1 MLTLNE
7 MKAMRDAEIAT
18 VKDRIA
24 LIKAKQK
31 QNKVSRRYIKE
42 MRDAIRS
49 ETQINRV
56 VKEDAR
62 AATKAARDAKRAERV
77 AARIAKAEAR
87 LEALKQR
94 EFARAQKATKKSTKG
109 VVWSAAQVAAMNAER
124 GLA

>member
-7 MKAMRDAEIAT
+7 MKAKRDAEIAT
-18 VKDRIA
+18 VKDRVA
-24 LIKAKQK
+24 LIKRALEE
-31 QNKVSRRYIKE
+31 NKVSRRYIKE
-42 MRDAIRS
+42 MRGAIRR

-62 AATKAARDAKRAERV
+62 AATKVARDAKRAERV

-109 VVWSAAQVAAMNAER
+109 VMWTAAQVAAMNAER

>member
-7 MKAMRDAEIAT
+7 MKANLARERQVAKDMIEHIKTCREAIKSSRAMQSSLRAEI
-18 VKDRIA
+18 
-24 LIKAKQK
+24 
-31 QNKVSRRYIKE
+31 RR
-42 MRDAIRS
+42 

-62 AATKAARDAKRAERV
+62 AATKVARDAKRAERV

-109 VVWSAAQVAAMNAER
+109 VIWTAGQVAAMNAER